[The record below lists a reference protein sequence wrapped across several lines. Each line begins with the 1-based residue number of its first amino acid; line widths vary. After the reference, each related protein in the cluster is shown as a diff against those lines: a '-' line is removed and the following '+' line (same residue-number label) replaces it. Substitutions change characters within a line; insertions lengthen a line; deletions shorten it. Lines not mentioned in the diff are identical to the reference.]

1 MATALAI
8 ATAIPA
14 SANPVVPTAS
24 HTVRDGSA
32 RFEVLTPTLIR
43 LEYAADGRFED
54 AATFNVIDRDL
65 PVPRFH
71 TSVNQGYRVIVTDK
85 LTLRYREGSGPFTAS
100 NTSITLGAGP
110 PGDRAPLVAG
120 ATGAVRVRHR
130 LPSRGRPDQRR

>member
-8 ATAIPA
+8 TTAIPA

-54 AATFNVIDRDL
+54 AALSR
-65 PVPRFH
+65 R
-71 TSVNQGYRVIVTDK
+71 
-85 LTLRYREGSGPFTAS
+85 LRALHGQQHLDHAGR
-100 NTSITLGAGP
+100 AGP